1 MDRERH
7 GRYTEARRRVMMKGG
22 FDEKLLSRTVKALN
36 VHLPAERKTLATLL
50 TEEKPAIQARNGS
63 LHQIMRAELEEL
75 AALMPKE
82 VHGQLRLPIY
92 LELTS
97 DYGRGIARVHGK
109 LDCALVRAILGK
121 EHGGGGEDERDDVLF
136 IYRDDVR
143 RLRRRLPTTT
153 EYAFFYSASL

>member
-1 MDRERH
+1 ML
-7 GRYTEARRRVMMKGG
+7 KGG

-50 TEEKPAIQARNGS
+50 TEEKPAVQGRNGTS
-63 LHQIMRAELEEL
+63 HRLMRAELEEL
-75 AALMPKE
+75 AELMPEE
-82 VHGQLRLPIY
+82 VHGQVRLPIY

-97 DYGRGIARVHGK
+97 DYGRGIARVQGK
-109 LDCALVRAILGK
+109 HECALVRLILGK
-121 EHGGGGEDERDDVLF
+121 ERGGCPEGERDDVLF

-153 EYAFFYSASL
+153 EYAFLIC